1 MRGIAGRGCL
11 PVAKARTGAQDVAGR
26 VVEVEKVL
34 RRIIGRMRAGNAD
47 LQEEGFVAR
56 IAVEPH
62 LRQFRHEIVGVQLT
76 EEMLEGGPKYEFRR
90 CLSFPTL
97 FW

>member
-1 MRGIAGRGCL
+1 MVNQCVFNSLLPWFVNGDVVVHLAGMKG
-11 PVAKARTGAQDVAGR
+11 GAQCFLFWQYY
-26 VVEVEKVL
+26 EKVKKYL
-34 RRIIGRMRAGNAD
+34 PP
-47 LQEEGFVAR
+47 
-56 IAVEPH
+56 VEP
-62 LRQFRHEIVGVQLT
+62 HEIVGVQLT

>member
-1 MRGIAGRGCL
+1 MLLVLAILREGE
-11 PVAKARTGAQDVAGR
+11 
-26 VVEVEKVL
+26 EV
-34 RRIIGRMRAGNAD
+34 
-47 LQEEGFVAR
+47 FTP
-56 IAVEPH
+56 VEP
-62 LRQFRHEIVGVQLT
+62 HEIVGVQLT